1 MPLPLLAA
9 LGSAAASGA
18 AAAGSAVASGA
29 GAAAGMAARG
39 AAAVG
44 RGAGAAGGQAAKM
57 AKQSLGIQKKQ
68 KQTGDDTKK
77 GITGKRKS
85 LLAFAS
91 AQARSS
97 SLISGFFKDT
107 MSIIGMFVNALIA
120 PIMPYLYKGLG
131 WVAKGIPFVMKWSQK
146 IFDWIVQGFKWFFV
160 DLPGIIWDFAKKI
173 PGYITDGAVWLWDT
187 MKEWYETAKTAI
199 TGAFDTVVD
208 WIKGIGENVW
218 EKIKTGFNWLIDSL
232 KTGFLFVWDLIDGPI
247 LGVITKVRDW
257 IKSAWDFLSK
267 DLPSIISG
275 VFSWVW
281 DKIKDIANSLFSF
294 DWLRNAIATVVGFI
308 GDILRG
314 LNKVFGIS
322 GKLDGAIS
330 SIDAA
335 EKRIRGEKTKLI
347 GPVRPD
353 TPFEIKITTDTGQTT
368 ETFKSSASARAIF
381 EHQVQTNQENERSGF
396 NDFMFAN

>member
-29 GAAAGMAARG
+29 GMAAGMAARG

-44 RGAGAAGGQAAKM
+44 RGAGSAGGQAAKM

-68 KQTGDDTKK
+68 KETGDSTNK
-77 GITGKRKS
+77 GLTGKRKS

-91 AQARSS
+91 AQARGS
-97 SLISGFFKDT
+97 SLITGFMKDM
-107 MSIIGMFVNALIA
+107 MSIVGMFVTALIA
-120 PIMPYLYKGLG
+120 PLMPYLYKGLG
-131 WVAKGIPFVMKWSQK
+131 WVAKGIPHVMRWSQK

-160 DLPGIIWDFAKKI
+160 DMPVMLDEFLGKI
-173 PGYITDGAVWLWDT
+173 PGYISDGAIWLWDT
-187 MKEWYETAKTAI
+187 MREWYETAKTAI
-199 TGAFDTVVD
+199 TGAFDIVVE

-218 EKIKTGFNWLIDSL
+218 EKIKTGFTWLIDSL
-232 KTGFLFVWDLIDGPI
+232 KAGFLFVWDLIDGPI
-247 LGVITKVRDW
+247 LGVVTKVRDW
-257 IKSAWDFLSK
+257 IKSAWDFLTK
-267 DLPSIISG
+267 DLPSMITG
-275 VFSWVW
+275 VFTWIW
-281 DKIKDIANSLFSF
+281 DKIKNIANSLLAF

-322 GKLDGAIS
+322 GKLDGAIL

-335 EKRIRGEKTKLI
+335 EKRIRGEKT
-347 GPVRPD
+347 GTVSSVQD

-368 ETFKSSASARAIF
+368 ETFKSGASSRAIF